1 MGIGMRFLDK
11 IVLITGGAS
20 GLGRASVIRFAQE
33 GAKVAIA
40 DINLD
45 GARRVAKE
53 VEKLGPEA
61 LPVQGDVRKIEDNQR
76 MVDETLQKFGQLNV
90 VFANAG
96 IGGGDVVE
104 LMDPSDW
111 DRVLQTNLRG
121 VFLTCKYSIPALK
134 RSRDGAIVTM
144 ASSMAG
150 WDTGLKGA
158 AYMASKEGVTG
169 LTKSLAL
176 QLGAYGIRVNAICP
190 GVIKTELGFRPGM
203 DKQEYES
210 RYQRFAKRIPLR
222 RAGLPEDVA
231 AAVAFLAS
239 EDARHISGSMLL
251 IDGGQTL
258 QSWSNAPAADAFP
271 QYITPQEE

>member
-1 MGIGMRFLDK
+1 MEIGKRFIDK
-11 IVLITGGAS
+11 IVLVTGGSS
-20 GLGRASVIRFAQE
+20 GIGRASVIRFAQE
-33 GAKVAIA
+33 GANVAIA

-45 GARRVAKE
+45 GARDVAKE
-53 VEKLGPEA
+53 VEKFGQEA
-61 LPVQGDVRKIEDNQR
+61 LPILADVKKIEDNQR
-76 MVDETLQKFGQLNV
+76 MVDETMQKFGQLNV

-104 LMDPSDW
+104 LMEPSVW
-111 DRVLQTNLRG
+111 DQVLQTNLHG
-121 VFLTCKYSIPALK
+121 MFLTCKYSIPAMK

-176 QLGAYGIRVNAICP
+176 QLGAFGIRVNAICP

-203 DKQEYES
+203 DRQEYEA
-210 RYQRFAKRIPLR
+210 RYQRFANRIPLR
-222 RAGLPEDVA
+222 RVGVPEDVA

-239 EDARHISGSMLL
+239 EDARHISGSLLL

-271 QYITPQEE
+271 QFTTPQEE